1 MGCGKHDDE
10 KGVVEQ
16 NITQVDGKVDY
27 GSSF

>member
-1 MGCGKHDDE
+1 MGCGKHDE